1 MSGLIY
7 NIQHFSI
14 HDGPGI
20 RTTVFLKGCPLRCW
34 WCHNPESQEA
44 AIERMRVRREM
55 DGKVFEEKLTV
66 GSWQSAAGVMEEIE
80 KDIVFYLESGGGV
93 TFSGGEPMMQPDF
106 LAEMLHLCKS
116 KGIHT
121 AIDTSGHAEPAAF
134 KKVMD
139 TADLFLY
146 DIKLMDDV
154 KHVEYTGVSN
164 ELALKNLAMLAG
176 AGKEILLRFPVI
188 LGITDDDEN
197 VDKVARLM
205 KGLHLNRIDLLPY
218 HSIAKEK
225 YRRLGREY
233 LLPDVREP
241 LEEEMDI
248 LHRFFQS
255 IGVLTNKS

>member
-1 MSGLIY
+1 
-7 NIQHFSI
+7 
-14 HDGPGI
+14 
-20 RTTVFLKGCPLRCW
+20 
-34 WCHNPESQEA
+34 
-44 AIERMRVRREM
+44 M

-66 GSWQSAAGVMEEIE
+66 GSWQSLAEVMAEIE
-80 KDIVFYLESGGGV
+80 KDIVFYKESGGGV
-93 TFSGGEPMMQPDF
+93 TFSGGEPLMQPDF

-116 KGIHT
+116 KGIHA

-139 TADLFLY
+139 TANLFLY
-146 DIKLMDDV
+146 DIKVMDDV

-188 LGITDDDEN
+188 PGITDDDEN

-218 HSIAKEK
+218 HSIAKDK
-225 YRRLGREY
+225 YRRMGKDY
-233 LLPDVREP
+233 LLNDLKEP
-241 LEEEMDI
+241 TVEEMMR
-248 LHRFFQS
+248 LKS
-255 IGVLTNKS
+255 IFVKDGLLVHV